1 LSHFRISIFIFCN
14 IAHAPEMSTDHSHI
28 PSEDSGRK
36 GKGKEKEL
44 SSFPPIDYTV
54 GWICAITTEFLSA
67 KGMLDQEHAPLKSQ
81 NAQDK
86 NSYILGRI
94 GKYKIAIACLPEY
107 GTVSTATSA
116 TMMQFTFPSLRFG
129 LMVGIGGGI
138 PSNKHDVRLRD
149 IVVSLPDEKGGG
161 VIQFDLGRKT
171 KDGLERKGTLN
182 KPPML
187 LRTAIT
193 KMRILYDLEEQITK
207 EVTSAFRFFRKWA
220 KEREYLGAEND
231 VLFKAEY
238 DHHLKE
244 PVDRRSLSPYV
255 QRPPRDTLDPRI
267 HCGNLTSGN
276 QVMKDAATR
285 DSVGKTENVLC
296 FEMEA
301 TGLMD
306 NFPCLVIRGICDYA
320 DSYKNKEWQPY
331 AAAVAAAYAKLLF
344 LQIAPQ
350 AIEKQPPIRSVTS
363 E

>member
-1 LSHFRISIFIFCN
+1 
-14 IAHAPEMSTDHSHI
+14 M
-28 PSEDSGRK
+28 
-36 GKGKEKEL
+36 
-44 SSFPPIDYTV
+44 
-54 GWICAITTEFLSA
+54 
-67 KGMLDQEHAPLKSQ
+67 
-81 NAQDK
+81 
-86 NSYILGRI
+86 
-94 GKYKIAIACLPEY
+94 
-107 GTVSTATSA
+107 
-116 TMMQFTFPSLRFG
+116 
-129 LMVGIGGGI
+129 
-138 PSNKHDVRLRD
+138 
-149 IVVSLPDEKGGG
+149 
-161 VIQFDLGRKT
+161 
-171 KDGLERKGTLN
+171 
-182 KPPML
+182 
-187 LRTAIT
+187 
-193 KMRILYDLEEQITK
+193 K
-207 EVTSAFRFFRKWA
+207 EVTSAFRFFPKWA

-244 PVDRRSLSPYV
+244 PVDRGSRSPYV

-331 AAAVAAAYAKLLF
+331 AATVAAAYARLLV